1 LIDIAFEIII
11 ADDIISSMGLKEAFE
26 REKFV
31 ITTELCP
38 PKGVDVEKIL
48 GRASMLKGLV
58 DAINVTDNHRAKM
71 NLSSLAFSC
80 LLLKEGHDPIF
91 QMTCRDRNSL
101 ALQSDILGAYTMGIR
116 NILALTGDQPPD
128 TNKVKPV
135 FEIDSVGLIRLINKL
150 QKGEDFY
157 GDKLSGKP
165 RFLVGGAINPSV
177 KDLKVE
183 AKRLIRKID
192 TGIDF
197 VQSQII
203 FETSK
208 VKELLKLT
216 KRKGFK
222 FIASILPLKS
232 HKTAVFIREKVHGVH
247 LPDVI
252 LKRMEEASDQAEE
265 GENIAIEL
273 IQELEAVCD
282 GVHLITMN
290 NIEVIP
296 RIVSKLSSGGFSA

>member
-1 LIDIAFEIII
+1 
-11 ADDIISSMGLKEAFE
+11 MGLKEAFE
-26 REKFV
+26 IGKFV

-38 PKGVDVEKIL
+38 PKGVDVENIL
-48 GRASMLKGLV
+48 ERASILKGLV

-101 ALQSDILGAYTMGIR
+101 ALQSDILGAYALGIR

-128 TNKVKPV
+128 ISKVKPV
-135 FEIDSVGLIRLINKL
+135 FEINSIDLIRLINKL

-165 RFLVGGAINPSV
+165 KFLVGGAINPSV
-177 KDLKVE
+177 KDLNSE
-183 AKRLIRKID
+183 AKRLIKKID
-192 TGIDF
+192 AGIDF

-203 FETSK
+203 FDTTK

-216 KRKGFK
+216 KRKGYK

-232 HKTAVFIREKVHGVH
+232 YKTAVFIKQKVHGVH
-247 LPDVI
+247 LPDII
-252 LKRMEEASDQAEE
+252 LRRMEEASDQAEE
-265 GENIAIEL
+265 GVNIAVEL
-273 IQELEAVCD
+273 MQELEAICD

-296 RIVSKLSSGGFSA
+296 RIVSKLSGGL